1 MVGRSPVY
9 SDAVS
14 AFDGE
19 LGARVELVGLMRR
32 LGEDMRRRIQRIVVE
47 HDLTPLLY
55 AALRELVEPMPMSSA
70 ADRLC
75 LDASYLTGL
84 ADRLEAMGLVER
96 RPQPTDRRVKQ
107 LVVTERGAE
116 VRRAVEDSISRGP
129 GLFPELDEDD
139 VIELIRIVRKIL
151 GD

>member
-1 MVGRSPVY
+1 MVSSSVDFEARY
-9 SDAVS
+9 
-14 AFDGE
+14 E
-19 LGARVELVGLMRR
+19 LAGLMRR
-32 LGEDMRRRIQRIVVE
+32 LGEDMRRRIQRVLAD

-55 AALRELVEPMPMSSA
+55 GALRELVEPMPMSA
-70 ADRLC
+70 VAERLC

-96 RPQPTDRRVKQ
+96 RPQSTDRRVKQ

-116 VRRAVEDSISRGP
+116 VRRAIEDSIAQGP
-129 GLFPELDEDD
+129 GLFPELDDAD
-139 VIELIRIVRKIL
+139 VVELVRIVHKIL